1 MKIEDSVALVTGANR
16 GIGLELV
23 KALLARGAKK
33 VYAAARDPK
42 SVTLAGVI
50 PLRLDVTSSEQVI
63 AAAKQANDVSLVINN
78 AGIATTT
85 PLLGAAGPTALRK
98 ELETNVFGL
107 LAVSNAFAPVLAK
120 QGGGALVNILSV
132 ASWATMPLLATYAA
146 SKSAAWSVT
155 NGIRNELRAQHTQVL
170 GAHFGFVDT
179 DLTAGID
186 MPKLAPAHVAAA
198 ILDGLAAG
206 QEEVVVD
213 DYTRAVKAGF
223 ANGIYLGN
231 SRER

>member
-155 NGIRNELRAQHTQVL
+155 NGIRNELREQHTQVL

-206 QEEVVVD
+206 QEEVIVD